1 MIRGVNISILDVRK
15 TDFNVIIQ
23 CMIYDVDA
31 GLLAGNLI
39 ATLLHK
45 GNIEWHDFDNIYRVQ
60 NSNLCEENHIT
71 SLGENRIQ

>member
-1 MIRGVNISILDVRK
+1 
-15 TDFNVIIQ
+15 
-23 CMIYDVDA
+23 MIYDVDA

-71 SLGENRIQ
+71 SLGENHIQ